1 MLLHSLHKFHSF
13 REAYVINTSQYL
25 LFSAIRSGS
34 GGHDEGAIRQL
45 LSVSWLQTSCSLFG
59 KVEILL
65 VCRINAIYIVWSR
78 FHLGALPAAW
88 VGRGGGSGAVSGRRE
103 PRCGYLGGCLNSLV
117 CGCYSGGICSKV
129 MSPCFPTHWPLRG
142 DGRRLE
148 GNWGGIKAACGTRES
163 PSV

>member
-1 MLLHSLHKFHSF
+1 MLLHSLQMFHSF
-13 REAYVINTSQYL
+13 GAAYVISTSQNL

-34 GGHDEGAIRQL
+34 KDHNEGAIRQL

-78 FHLGALPAAW
+78 FHLGALPAACS
-88 VGRGGGSGAVSGRRE
+88 REGGVAVSGRRE

-117 CGCYSGGICSKV
+117 CGCYTVAASVPRLWARVFRLIGPWEV
-129 MSPCFPTHWPLRG
+129 TEG
-142 DGRRLE
+142 D
-148 GNWGGIKAACGTRES
+148 WREIG
-163 PSV
+163 VG